1 MANEIASYLK
11 EPKISKQLSDTLGRN
26 ANSLI
31 TSALTA
37 VTNNYQLRDATPVS
51 VYTSLMKA
59 AALNLTVDP
68 NLGLAYLVPYRNN
81 KQKVTEAQLQ
91 IGYKGLVQL
100 SLRSGQIRS
109 VNTGVI
115 YKSEFLGFNKITGEF
130 KIDDS
135 IIPDEENDE
144 VAGYFACITLING
157 GEMKQFMPL
166 SKVIAHASKHSK
178 SYQNDQKLGPNEKW
192 KASPWTTDFDAMAEK
207 TVLKSVLKYVPMS
220 LEMQEAVSADE
231 QDMKYA
237 KAVDEITG
245 LEIPNQQQIEDFDKD
260 EYAKQKMAELSEQQQ
275 ASEKE
280 VTAEDF

>member
-1 MANEIASYLK
+1 MANEIKKYM
-11 EPKISKQLSDTLGRN
+11 KQDAIMKNLEETLGRN
-26 ANSLI
+26 ANSLV

-37 VTNNYQLRDATPVS
+37 VSNNYQLKDATPES
-51 VYTSLMKA
+51 VYASLMKA

-68 NLGLAYLVPYRNN
+68 NLGLAYLVPYKNN
-81 KQKVTEAQLQ
+81 SQRVTEAQLQ

-100 SLRSGQIRS
+100 SLRSGQIKS
-109 VNTGVI
+109 INTGVI

-157 GEMKQFMPL
+157 GEMKQFMPI
-166 SKVIAHASKHSK
+166 SKIIAHASKYSK
-178 SYQNDQKLGPNEKW
+178 SYQNDQKLSPNEKW

-207 TVLKSVLKYVPMS
+207 TVLKNVLKFVPMS
-220 LEMQEAVSADE
+220 LDMQEAIAADE

-237 KAVDEITG
+237 QQVDDVTG
-245 LEIPNQQQIEDFDKD
+245 LEIPNQQQIEEFDKD